1 MRLLILGNFHHKN
14 KKGLEMILNF
24 LKIEY
29 SYSNNYINGFD
40 IIYSTNNPVNCQI
53 PTIYGPHFSV
63 FPDHKINELKKGIYI
78 QPSDWAVEVW
88 NSVKHIPVIPFPF
101 PVETEKFKEIKPFKE
116 RSKILVYFKHR
127 NPREF
132 QLLSEFL
139 NKKNVNFE
147 LFNYGSYKENN
158 YLNSLQNAK
167 YMIVLDA
174 HESQG
179 FAIQEA
185 MSCNVP
191 LLVWNVK
198 SMNQETGQ
206 NYADIKATTI
216 PYWDE
221 RCGEFFYE
229 KEHLETTFD
238 KFISKL
244 ETYKPRDYILENLG
258 VEKCSERF
266 LELIEKAKYNF
277 NKN

>member
-1 MRLLILGNFHHKN
+1 MKLLVIGNSHHKN
-14 KKGLEMILNF
+14 KRGLEMILNS
-24 LKIEY
+24 LKIQY
-29 SYSNNYINGFD
+29 SYSNNCINGFD
-40 IIYSTNNPVNCQI
+40 IVYSPFSPVNCST

-63 FPDHKINELKKGIYI
+63 FPENKINKVKKGIYI
-78 QPSDWAVEVW
+78 QPSEWVIKYVW
-88 NSVKHIPVIPFPF
+88 DSVKHVPIVPFPF

-116 RSKILVYFKHR
+116 RSKILVYFKRR

-139 NKKNVNFE
+139 NKRNINFV
-147 LFNYGSYKENN
+147 LFKYGKYKEAN
-158 YLNSLQNAK
+158 YLDSLQNAK

-179 FAIQEA
+179 FAIEEA

-191 LLVWNVK
+191 LLVWNAK

-206 NYADIKATTI
+206 NYPDIKATSI

-229 KEHLETTFD
+229 KEHLESTFD

-244 ETYKPRDYILENLG
+244 ETYKPRDYIVENLG

-266 LELIEKAKYNF
+266 LELIEKAKEN
-277 NKN
+277 N

>member
-1 MRLLILGNFHHKN
+1 MKLLIIGHFHHKN
-14 KKGLEMILNF
+14 EKGLEMISNF

-29 SYSNNYINGFD
+29 SYSGNYINGFD
-40 IIYSTNNPVNCQI
+40 IVYSPNKPVNCPV
-53 PTIYGPHFSV
+53 PTICGPHFSV
-63 FPDHKINELKKGIYI
+63 FPGHKINELKKGIYI
-78 QPSDWAVEVW
+78 QPSEWAAEVW
-88 NSVKHIPVIPFPF
+88 DSVKHIPIVPFPF
-101 PVETEKFKEIKPFKE
+101 PVETEKFKEIRPFSE
-116 RSKILVYFKHR
+116 RLEILLYFKQR
-127 NPREF
+127 NAKELK
-132 QLLSEFL
+132 LLIATL
-139 NKKNVNFE
+139 KKRNIKCI
-147 LFNYGSYKENN
+147 LYKYGNYKEKN

-167 YMIVLDA
+167 YMIVLGR

-206 NYADIKATTI
+206 NYEDIKATSI

-221 RCGEFFYE
+221 RCGEFFCE
-229 KEHLETTFD
+229 KEHLESTFD

-266 LELIEKAKYNF
+266 LELIEKAKEN
-277 NKN
+277 N